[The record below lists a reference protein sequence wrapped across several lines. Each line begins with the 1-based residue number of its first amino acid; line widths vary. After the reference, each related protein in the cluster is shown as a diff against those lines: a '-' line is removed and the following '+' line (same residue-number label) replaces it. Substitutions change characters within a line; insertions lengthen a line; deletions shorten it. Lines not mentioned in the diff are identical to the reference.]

1 MEAAAA
7 SDDSASRQEG
17 AALERQRED
26 QGAQLRLAATMGR
39 RASQGD
45 SESQESH
52 PSGSAPLPKR
62 RRSDMA
68 DNFWRIKEDTLRMEM
83 EDRRRARDEAREE
96 ARLQREADMSIRD
109 REMALREQELA
120 VRKLQLEVRRQAQ
133 WVGRRGRA
141 NTVLPCVIRLYAWA
155 ICDSQGAI

>member
-7 SDDSASRQEG
+7 SDDSARRQEG

-45 SESQESH
+45 SESQESQ
-52 PSGSAPLPKR
+52 PSGSGPLPKR

-68 DNFWRIKEDTLRMEM
+68 EDFLRIKEDTLRMEM

-96 ARLQREADMSIRD
+96 ARLQREA
-109 REMALREQELA
+109 LRQFETSYCGA
-120 VRKLQLEVRRQAQ
+120 SCGPRRPRVENGTGGKSCAGSHQ
-133 WVGRRGRA
+133 
-141 NTVLPCVIRLYAWA
+141 
-155 ICDSQGAI
+155 